1 MTNRQ
6 LSAIIPAKEEAQTIR
21 YLVENVKNYV
31 DEVIVILSIK
41 DLETV
46 SALEKTNIKI
56 VYEEKKGKGNALKA
70 GVKYASNEILIFI
83 DADLSHNPHE
93 IPNLIEPILKG
104 DADMVTASRM
114 LGGSSELFFSAPQF
128 IRLVGSHIIT
138 LLINYKFM
146 TKLTDSQNGF
156 RAVKKSFFERIK
168 LEESHTTIE
177 QELTAKMLSIG
188 AKVFEI
194 RSHEYARSYGKSKIK
209 VYKHGWRYVLV
220 LLKII
225 CSYKRPKGKID
236 YDSLEFVRN
245 WY

>member
-104 DADMVTASRM
+104 D
-114 LGGSSELFFSAPQF
+114 G
-128 IRLVGSHIIT
+128 
-138 LLINYKFM
+138 
-146 TKLTDSQNGF
+146 
-156 RAVKKSFFERIK
+156 
-168 LEESHTTIE
+168 
-177 QELTAKMLSIG
+177 
-188 AKVFEI
+188 
-194 RSHEYARSYGKSKIK
+194 
-209 VYKHGWRYVLV
+209 
-220 LLKII
+220 
-225 CSYKRPKGKID
+225 
-236 YDSLEFVRN
+236 
-245 WY
+245 